1 MKSET
6 VPRRRCEKSVFSNI
20 GKLYCVISAD
30 GLVFSPEVSWRY
42 RLSALNIDKILN
54 LFFQI
59 YLSFIILNVF
69 VCSRIITF
77 KEPRKKLWKHQCY
90 KWIFIISAQS
100 LSAWPNG
107 KFAPFDR
114 RWVCS
119 YVWEGRISIT
129 LIQINTFERVYDAY
143 NCSVRLC
150 LLYLFDHN
158 QLLACASI

>member
-1 MKSET
+1 MKCET
-6 VPRRRCEKSVFSNI
+6 VLRRRCEKSVFSDI

-30 GLVFSPEVSWRY
+30 GLVFSPKVSCRY
-42 RLSALNIDKILN
+42 HLPALNIDKILN

-77 KEPRKKLWKHQCY
+77 KEPRKKPWKHQGC
-90 KWIFIISAQS
+90 KWIFIISTQS

-119 YVWEGRISIT
+119 YVWECRISIT
-129 LIQINTFERVYDAY
+129 LIQINTSEQVYDAY
-143 NCSVRLC
+143 NAASGGVYCI
-150 LLYLFDHN
+150 YLITT
-158 QLLACASI
+158 SY

>member
-1 MKSET
+1 MKCET
-6 VPRRRCEKSVFSNI
+6 VLQRRCEKSVFSNI
-20 GKLYCVISAD
+20 GKLCCVISAD
-30 GLVFSPEVSWRY
+30 GLVFPPEVSYRY

-69 VCSRIITF
+69 VCSRIITS
-77 KEPRKKLWKHQCY
+77 KELWNHQCY

-100 LSAWPNG
+100 LFAWPNR
-107 KFAPFDR
+107 KSAPFGR

-119 YVWEGRISIT
+119 YVWECRISIT
-129 LIQINTFERVYDAY
+129 LIQINTSEQVYDAY
-143 NCSVRLC
+143 KGSVRWC
-150 LLYLFDHN
+150 LLYLFVHY